1 MSNESLVMIRDDPG
15 WPRVTPM
22 NTKVWLICPWGGFI
36 KFDQVPLVF
45 DLAEFELA

>member
-1 MSNESLVMIRDDPG
+1 MTPGDPYEYQRMINC
-15 WPRVTPM
+15 PR
-22 NTKVWLICPWGGFI
+22 GEFI